1 MDTAIDKAYTTLDKD
16 SLLRVRNGEGKG
28 VAVFGGLVW
37 ITQDG
42 DLDDKFVETG
52 DAFVFDRPGLAIVQA
67 LAPSQVLLF
76 DAEQAAQRHAA

>member
-1 MDTAIDKAYTTLDKD
+1 MDTAIDKAYTTLDKG

-42 DLDDKFVETG
+42 DLDD
-52 DAFVFDRPGLAIVQA
+52 
-67 LAPSQVLLF
+67 
-76 DAEQAAQRHAA
+76 